1 MEPISK
7 AHGFRLGSRLVEF
20 VRTPEILAGVNEKV
34 VDSIVLTV
42 KRVVLEY
49 LTTDFFA
56 VRLIVQLFESS
67 CEKPVL
73 DQPRHSRRIVV
84 LYFLLRSQTTPHRL
98 LTGAVYRGTSQPI
111 PHRTYELT
119 PTGARA

>member
-7 AHGFRLGSRLVEF
+7 ADGFRLGSRLVEF

-34 VDSIVLTV
+34 VDSIGLTV
-42 KRVVLEY
+42 KRVVLEN
-49 LTTDFFA
+49 LTADFFA
-56 VRLIVQLFESS
+56 VRLVVQLFESS
-67 CEKPVL
+67 SEKLGL

-84 LYFLLRSQTTPHRL
+84 LYFLLRSQTTKRRL

-111 PHRTYELT
+111 PHLAYELT
-119 PTGARA
+119 PTVARA